1 MLEKFHSTKSCVQKV
16 VLEPT
21 KWAPKRK
28 FAEFF
33 PAQSRGCLHLY
44 SPWIP
49 VLFFLAT
56 GNLLE
61 KKPIRSGKKI
71 YDDLLKN

>member
-1 MLEKFHSTKSCVQKV
+1 MSEKFHSTKSCVQKV

-28 FAEFF
+28 FAGRKAVGVSTFVL
-33 PAQSRGCLHLY
+33 R
-44 SPWIP
+44 

-61 KKPIRSGKKI
+61 KKPIRFGKKTS
-71 YDDLLKN
+71 DDLLKN